1 MRPSWTG
8 SIGFG
13 LVNIPVKMYVATE
26 ESTLSFS
33 QLHKD
38 DHGKIRYKKI
48 NENTGKEV
56 KQDEIVRGY
65 QIGGH
70 YVIVDDSDFEK
81 AAPEKVDHLEIQ
93 QFVNEKDIDAVYFES
108 PYYLAPDKTGVK
120 AYNLLREALKKEN
133 KAALGPLVVR
143 NKEWI
148 CLIKPLRNILVL
160 HRLRFSDEIRSE
172 KELVIPET
180 VLKPEEIKMATALIS
195 QLTKPFKAEEYRD
208 TYTEKLLKLIE
219 AKAKGKAVPKTMKV
233 VHSTTA
239 VDLMSQLK
247 ASLKTPTKKAS

>member
-1 MRPSWTG
+1 MDRLNWIWAGEHTCKNVCCHRG
-8 SIGFG
+8 
-13 LVNIPVKMYVATE
+13 KH
-26 ESTLSFS
+26 LSFS

-38 DHGKIRYKKI
+38 DQGKIRYKKI

-56 KQDEIVRGY
+56 KQEEIVRGY
-65 QIGGH
+65 KIGGN
-70 YVIVDDSDFEK
+70 YVIVDDADFEK
-81 AAPEKVDHLEIQ
+81 AAPEKIAHLEIQ
-93 QFVNEKDIDAVYFES
+93 QFVNEKDIDAVYFET
-108 PYYLAPDKTGVK
+108 PYYLAPDKTGAK

-133 KAALGPLVVR
+133 KAALGPLVIR

-148 CLIKPLRNILVL
+148 CLIKPMRNILVM

-172 KELVIPET
+172 EELVVPET
-180 VLKPEEIKMATALIS
+180 PLKTEEIKMAAALIS
-195 QLTKPFKAEEYRD
+195 QLTKPFKPEEYRD

-233 VHSTTA
+233 VHNTTTI
-239 VDLMSQLK
+239 DLMAQLK